1 MVDDRQLRLTV
12 SPPRHLTRTAALSSA
27 SGHPTGLLVK
37 TLIARTFCAKTITKV
52 LDWWKT
58 VN

>member
-1 MVDDRQLRLTV
+1 
-12 SPPRHLTRTAALSSA
+12 
-27 SGHPTGLLVK
+27 LVK